1 MTKKVFILA
10 LSFVLV
16 VALVFT
22 GCVPARRPYN
32 NNNITGNRTGYTGTG
47 TDTGAGTNR
56 GYDTGN
62 YTGAGANPGTT
73 GYGTGNETTGYR
85 TGTGT
90 GMGTNAGNT
99 TSDRIATAVRQIQG
113 VQNATAVVTDNTVY
127 VGVTLTGTTGMTGT
141 TGTTG
146 TTGNTANTT
155 DIERR
160 VSQIVKAVE
169 TGARTVYVSTDDNF
183 ISRLR
188 TVDQGV
194 RGGSPANGF
203 TNDLRNLVRGMAP
216 AR

>member
-1 MTKKVFILA
+1 MEETIMTKKGFILA

-22 GCVPARRPYN
+22 GCAPARRPYDN
-32 NNNITGNRTGYTGTG
+32 NNTTGNRTNYTGTG
-47 TDTGAGTNR
+47 TNTGAGTNR

-62 YTGAGANPGTT
+62 YTGEGANPGT
-73 GYGTGNETTGYR
+73 GSEISGYR

-90 GMGTNAGNT
+90 NAGNT
-99 TSDRIATAVRQIQG
+99 ASDRISTAVRQIPG
-113 VQNATAVVTDNTVY
+113 VQNATAVASGNTVY
-127 VGVTLTGTTGMTGT
+127 VGVTLTGTTGT
-141 TGTTG
+141 TRMTG
-146 TTGNTANTT
+146 TTGNTANRT

-169 TGARTVYVSTDDNF
+169 TGVTTVYVSTDDNF

-188 TVDQGV
+188 TLDQGI
-194 RGGSPANGF
+194 RGGNPGNGF
-203 TNDLRNLVRGMAP
+203 TNDLRNLVRGMTP